1 MVDVSA
7 RARVAP
13 PRRVG
18 HPRAGGVPVGRARFV
33 GHLDGSPTSPIP
45 CRAAGP
51 DDRDPPTERWAT
63 VAPAPPERPAPSR
76 PGPSRGHRAVA
87 RAVVLTVL
95 AALVAGGATA
105 VAADKVVAVSV
116 DGRERVVHTFA
127 DDVGG
132 ALASAGIVATAQDRL
147 EPAPTT
153 ALADGDH
160 VILRRARPLTLVE
173 GASERRIW
181 TTAASVDEALRGAGV
196 EARPIEMSTAPGTA
210 IPLGGLAVELRVP
223 RTVTFVDGGR
233 APEEVTTTVG
243 TVAALLAERGVTLGL
258 DDVSVPSG
266 DTPLADGMDVQVV
279 RNGVGEVVEVR
290 RIPPPEEVVDDPT
303 LPRGVREVVDK
314 GRAGEQAVVMRVHV
328 SNGEEVRREQV
339 RAGAS
344 TRPSK
349 RVVRVGTDDAP
360 DESSAG
366 SGAWDSL
373 AKCEAGGDWGTDTGN
388 GYYGGLQFDRQT
400 WVSYGGDDYAP
411 LPHQAS
417 RDEQIAVAGKVRDD
431 RGGYGSWPACAR
443 KLGLPT

>member
-13 PRRVG
+13 SRRVG
-18 HPRAGGVPVGRARFV
+18 RSRAGGVPAGGVGP
-33 GHLDGSPTSPIP
+33 LDESATRPIP
-45 CRAAGP
+45 RVPARP
-51 DDRDPPTERWAT
+51 DDLDPPTERWA
-63 VAPAPPERPAPSR
+63 AASRERPAPA
-76 PGPSRGHRAVA
+76 PHAPSRGRRAVT
-87 RAVVLTVL
+87 RAAVLTVL
-95 AALVAGGATA
+95 ATLVAGGATA
-105 VAADKVVAVSV
+105 VAADKVVTVSV

-132 ALASAGIVATAQDRL
+132 ALASAGIVATVQDRL
-147 EPAPTT
+147 SPAPTT

-160 VILRRARPLTLVE
+160 VILQRARPLTLVE
-173 GASERRIW
+173 GTSERRIW

-196 EARPIEMSTAPGTA
+196 QARPIEMSTAPGTA

-223 RTVTFVDGGR
+223 RTVTFVDGDR

-243 TVAALLAERGVTLGL
+243 TVAALLAEREVRLGV

-266 DTPLADGMDVQVV
+266 GTPLSDGMDVQVV

-344 TRPSK
+344 TQPVK
-349 RVVRVGTDDAP
+349 RVVRVGTADAPEP
-360 DESSAG
+360 DESSGG

-373 AKCEAGGDWGTDTGN
+373 AECEAGGNWSTDSGN

-400 WVSYGGDDYAP
+400 WVSYGGDGYAP

-417 RDEQIAVAGKVRDD
+417 RDEQIAVAGKVRDA